1 MESDTIRQG
10 MHIRQRYGVNEKE
23 HGVQTDAR
31 RDFGPWLQPPASP
44 PPLINAGQGK
54 SSMVSALLGE
64 MPMLDNCQPPVI
76 RGSVAYV
83 PQVSWIFNATVRD
96 NILFGLPFDKE
107 RYERAVRVAALERDL
122 ELLPGERGSE
132 GRREGGRE

>member
-1 MESDTIRQG
+1 
-10 MHIRQRYGVNEKE
+10 
-23 HGVQTDAR
+23 
-31 RDFGPWLQPPASP
+31 
-44 PPLINAGQGK
+44 
-54 SSMVSALLGE
+54 MVSALLGE